1 MKIERKKFE
10 LKIEAGSVADG
21 MIRGFASTF
30 GNEDQGYDIVE
41 AGAFRQTI
49 KSNKGRFPILAD
61 HDPSKQ
67 IGWNIRAEE
76 TDHGLYVEGK
86 LNMKDPLAVA
96 RHQLAMDALELGAK
110 MGLSIGYSVVKW
122 ENDKERPMVRRL
134 KELKLWEYSMVTFP
148 MNVEAMVT
156 DAKQAIIDL
165 VDQDWVTGIREEMI
179 RRGFTPDQLLKAL
192 GELQAANTVSD
203 PGRMAQS
210 LDRAIKLIKGET

>member
-10 LKIEAGSVADG
+10 LKIEAGDASQG

-41 AGAFRQTI
+41 AGAFKQTI
-49 KSNKGRFPILAD
+49 KANKGRFPILAD
-61 HDPSKQ
+61 HNPSKQ

-76 TDHGLYVEGK
+76 TEHGLYVEGK

-96 RHQLAMDALELGAK
+96 RHQLAMDALDLGAK
-110 MGLSIGYSVVKW
+110 MGLSIGYSVVKS
-122 ENDKERPMVRRL
+122 EPDKERPMVRRL

-156 DAKQAIIDL
+156 DAKQAL
-165 VDQDWVTGIREEMI
+165 MELPEQAWVSEIREEMI

-192 GELQAANTVSD
+192 GEFQAAHTVSD

-210 LDRAIKLIKGET
+210 LDRAIKLIRGES

>member
-10 LKIEAGSVADG
+10 LKIEAGSVTDG